1 MNEEQFLR
9 RIAGY
14 SFAVMLLVICLSFA
28 LRYKEEYNVVE
39 QERDATR
46 QEELLYVE
54 ATPTMLPEVTMYPVE
69 ALVQDRHDTESEVWE
84 VWQRISQESMVK
96 LLEHVSDRCI
106 LIEKPQGKNAGWTV
120 KENLPYYQITFTL
133 HGAEE
138 NLLASSVL
146 RMWENRLLFGLPE
159 EEEILKN
166 YSVLSYEEEAGITS
180 EVSMTFDRCYYPQVE
195 EQEEYYIIHLKKYHE
210 IYDKIVVLDAGHGGK
225 DPGAGA
231 ENYRVKESDIALKL
245 LLYLK
250 ELLETNTDIK
260 IFCTRTEDVY
270 PTLQERADLALG
282 MEADFFISWHCNAS
296 ESSGRSGTQII
307 YNAEQGKEDAFN
319 SKAFAQLCLDKLL
332 FALETKSRGLSDRQ
346 DLHIVRRATMPVA
359 LIETAYLSN
368 PKDLELLKDDEKL
381 KDAAYAVYEAVLTA
395 YEHLE
400 ENN

>member
-84 VWQRISQESMVK
+84 VWQMISQESMVK

-106 LIEKPQGKNAGWTV
+106 LIEKPQGSNAGWTV

-146 RMWENRLLFGLPE
+146 RMWEKRLLFGMPE
-159 EEEILKN
+159 EEEILKDF
-166 YSVLSYEEEAGITS
+166 SVLSYEEEAGITS

-231 ENYRVKESDIALKL
+231 ENYRVKESEITLKL

-260 IFCTRTEDVY
+260 VFCTRTEDVY

-282 MEADFFISWHCNAS
+282 MEADLFISWHCNAS
-296 ESSGRSGTQII
+296 ESSKKSGTQII

-332 FALETKSRGLSDRQ
+332 LALETKSRGLSDRQ
-346 DLHIVRRATMPVA
+346 DLHIVRRATMPVV

-368 PKDLELLKDDEKL
+368 SKDLELLKDDEKL

-395 YEHLE
+395 YERLE

>member
-84 VWQRISQESMVK
+84 VWQMISQESMVK

-146 RMWENRLLFGLPE
+146 RMWENRLLFGMPE
-159 EEEILKN
+159 EEEILKDF
-166 YSVLSYEEEAGITS
+166 SVLSYEEEAGITS

-231 ENYRVKESDIALKL
+231 ENYRVKESEITLKL

-260 IFCTRTEDVY
+260 VFCTRTEDVY

-282 MEADFFISWHCNAS
+282 MEADLFISWHCNAS
-296 ESSGRSGTQII
+296 ESSKKSGTQII

-332 FALETKSRGLSDRQ
+332 LALETKSRGLSDRQ
-346 DLHIVRRATMPVA
+346 DLHIVRRATMPVV

-368 PKDLELLKDDEKL
+368 SKDLELLKDDEKL

-395 YEHLE
+395 YERLE